1 MGKLKPL
8 GRVPG
13 HELARDGAPYV
24 KQGRKTFLAD
34 STSWSSTGK
43 GRALCSCGWTSVI
56 VDTRAARVKAHHAH
70 KAEILE
76 ARSEGWTPEHVERS
90 MRSVHLLE
98 TLKTGWSKAGD
109 VQVTL
114 SFRDLCSFADSICGS
129 MTLGE
134 PSSDTEETLKRWL
147 EIAKISDGVMGR
159 QT

>member
-1 MGKLKPL
+1 MSKLKPL

-13 HELARDGAPYV
+13 HELSRDGAPYV

-34 STSWSSTGK
+34 PKTWSSTGE
-43 GRALCSCGWTSVI
+43 GRALCSCGWTSKI
-56 VDTRAARVKAHHAH
+56 VTTRAARLREHRAH

-76 ARSEGWTPEHVERS
+76 ARSEGWTPEKAERS
-90 MRSVHLLE
+90 MRAVNLLP
-98 TLKTGWSKAGD
+98 TLKTGWDKDGD

-134 PSSDTEETLKRWL
+134 PPSDTEETLKRWL
-147 EIAKISDGVMGR
+147 EIAKISDGVLGR